1 MNRRYSGAKLKNF
14 LRLSHLFETKYIH
27 ISDPRDRV
35 DTGFQQSVRIKLVME
50 SPTMCSTVIQL
61 NETHTMKGEQEIVD
75 MPKKPDMIYFG
86 LMPHKLDPEVD
97 IVHSGFQ
104 GCMNYLQVS

>member
-1 MNRRYSGAKLKNF
+1 MF
-14 LRLSHLFETKYIH
+14 L
-27 ISDPRDRV
+27 DPRDRV
-35 DTGFQQSVRIKLVME
+35 DTGFQQSVRIKLDME

-61 NETHTMKGEQEIVD
+61 NETHTMKGEQEIVE

-104 GCMNYLQVS
+104 GCMNYLQVSFPEKFWMRALFSRL

>member
-1 MNRRYSGAKLKNF
+1 
-14 LRLSHLFETKYIH
+14 
-27 ISDPRDRV
+27 
-35 DTGFQQSVRIKLVME
+35 
-50 SPTMCSTVIQL
+50 
-61 NETHTMKGEQEIVD
+61 MKGEQEIVE

-104 GCMNYLQVS
+104 GCMNYLQVSFPEKFWVRVKHLEKKWAPSLLLDYLKICHFDFRG

>member
-1 MNRRYSGAKLKNF
+1 
-14 LRLSHLFETKYIH
+14 
-27 ISDPRDRV
+27 
-35 DTGFQQSVRIKLVME
+35 
-50 SPTMCSTVIQL
+50 MCSTVIQL

-104 GCMNYLQVS
+104 GCMNYLQVSQKLFTYLLTLNYDSTPDIVPHTDYGHPERAFFQKLETFVLGQTNCFVC

>member
-1 MNRRYSGAKLKNF
+1 
-14 LRLSHLFETKYIH
+14 
-27 ISDPRDRV
+27 
-35 DTGFQQSVRIKLVME
+35 
-50 SPTMCSTVIQL
+50 
-61 NETHTMKGEQEIVD
+61 MKGEQEIVD